1 MPQSKGYRVKTRR
14 LLTRKGNPGFSDKLL
29 KLRELKPGDK
39 VLIYIDPRFHKGMPH
54 RRYHGKIG
62 IASRASA
69 ATLNRLG
76 DPDMEEEVGRKIL
89 EQKPI
94 SIPELKEELENLGD
108 IDYELFAVP
117 KRVKS

>member
-62 IASRASA
+62 IVQKRRGRAFEIDVGKGDKIV
-69 ATLNRLG
+69 RLIV
-76 DPDMEEEVGRKIL
+76 P
-89 EQKPI
+89 
-94 SIPELKEELENLGD
+94 PEHLRPL
-108 IDYELFAVP
+108 
-117 KRVKS
+117 